1 MRLRLAEMRERYG
14 KTQDEIAAVAGVS
27 PKTEWNWEQGKT
39 FPNAAQ
45 LCILCD
51 YFNTEPNTLLGW
63 YDEHPDDRPSVTSN
77 RDESAL
83 LDNYRAAAPE
93 GRAAISQVARMA
105 CGQGQEAESG
115 SSESVAV

>member
-1 MRLRLAEMRERYG
+1 MKLRLAEMRERDG
-14 KTQDEIAAVAGVS
+14 RTQEEVAAVAGVS

-51 YFNTEPNTLLGW
+51 YFNTEPNELLGW
-63 YDEHPDDRPSVTSN
+63 YDEHPEDRPADTSR

-83 LDNYRAAAPE
+83 LDNYRAAPPE
-93 GRAAISQVARMA
+93 GRATITAVAQMA
-105 CGQGQEAESG
+105 CGQGQEVGFG
-115 SSESVAV
+115 SSEVATA